1 MAMPSREAIDTF
13 IGVTGASEAIAV
25 QKLEAHGDDL
35 NAAVNA
41 YFNEGD
47 RSSSVNAH
55 PTSVSG
61 DYDFMDIDDPVEVEP
76 QGPPQSLLSAAR
88 EIMNP
93 FSLLDQNLRQG
104 LFDHAS
110 DFTSSA
116 PMVTHP
122 REVREIPI
130 EFRDGSR
137 PSGQSGQSGH
147 VLTIEDVT
155 GTVDAHGQ
163 EVRGTVVIDDNED
176 EEPLVASVAHAPDL
190 EHRAISSH
198 DSRDRNAISGAFE
211 SAEFQDRNDIEE
223 EMIRA
228 AIEASKKDVV
238 QAYPSDPLTT
248 QTDLSNLRAREHL
261 SHLSDLELS
270 PAASSIKPEEDFP
283 ERGENIGGSKTE
295 TSKLTDVELRKVTSL
310 NGRMETGSTSAQDEV
325 EDLEEVNLI
334 RHRTKR
340 KSSGNAEPA
349 KGVEIVDLSLA
360 SSPKHPDSSNNPQH
374 NGNAFQSDEWG
385 GISSEEHDEAVMLEA
400 AMFGGGSE
408 GSSYRFPSAPHE
420 FMRNQGS
427 YVQPAPRPPSPS
439 LVAQR
444 LIREQQDDEYL
455 AALEADREKEL
466 KAMAEAAAVREKE
479 RQREEES
486 RQKLDAEKELE
497 RHLAEIE
504 ASLPSEPRS
513 DDENAVT
520 LLVRMPDGSRRG
532 RRFLKSDKLQC
543 LFDFIDIGRVVKP
556 GSYRLVRPYPRKAF
570 GDGES
575 SLTLNELG
583 VNSKQEAFYLE
594 LI

>member
-13 IGVTGASEAIAV
+13 ISVTGASEAIAV
-25 QKLEAHGDDL
+25 QSLEAHGADL

-47 RSSSVNAH
+47 RSSSVNARQ
-55 PTSVSG
+55 TSVSG
-61 DYDFMDIDDPVEVEP
+61 EYDFMDIDDPVEVEP
-76 QGPPQSLLSAAR
+76 QGPPRSLLSTAR

-104 LFDHAS
+104 FFDRTS

-116 PMVTHP
+116 PVVTHP
-122 REVREIPI
+122 RELREIPI
-130 EFRDGSR
+130 EFRDGDR
-137 PSGQSGQSGH
+137 PSGQSGH
-147 VLTIEDVT
+147 EPTIEDVT
-155 GTVDAHGQ
+155 GTLDAHGP
-163 EVRGTVVIDDNED
+163 EVHGTVIIDDRED
-176 EEPLVASVAHAPDL
+176 EEPPVASIAHAPDL
-190 EHRAISSH
+190 EHRAVASNI
-198 DSRDRNAISGAFE
+198 SRDRNVISRAFDGD
-211 SAEFQDRNDIEE
+211 EFQDRNDIEE

-228 AIEASKKDVV
+228 AIEASKKDVG
-238 QAYPSDPLTT
+238 QAYPSDPITT
-248 QTDLSNLRAREHL
+248 HTDLNNLRTQEHL
-261 SHLSDLELS
+261 SHLNNFEFP
-270 PAASSIKPEEDFP
+270 PAASSIKPEEEIP
-283 ERGENIGGSKTE
+283 QRGENIGGSKIE
-295 TSKLTDVELRKVTSL
+295 ASKLPEVDVELRKVRAL
-310 NGRMETGSTSAQDEV
+310 NGRMEMGSTSAQVEV
-325 EDLEEVNLI
+325 EDLEEDNLV
-334 RHRTKR
+334 RHRSKR
-340 KSSGNAEPA
+340 KSYVEPA
-349 KGVEIVDLSLA
+349 KGVEVDVDLS
-360 SSPKHPDSSNNPQH
+360 SSPKHSDTSNNPQH
-374 NGNAFQSDEWG
+374 NGNIFPSDEWG

-427 YVQPAPRPPSPS
+427 YMQPAPRPPSPS

-455 AALEADREKEL
+455 AALQADREKEL
-466 KAMAEAAAVREKE
+466 KAMAEAEAVREKE

-497 RHLAEIE
+497 RCLAEIE
-504 ASLPSEPRS
+504 ASLPSEPRT

-532 RRFLKSDKLQC
+532 RRFLKTDKLQC
-543 LFDFIDIGRVVKP
+543 LMDFIDIGRVVKP

-570 GDGES
+570 GDGEG

-583 VNSKQEAFYLE
+583 LNSKQEVLYLE

>member
-25 QKLEAHGDDL
+25 QSLEAHGADL

-47 RSSSVNAH
+47 RSSSVNARQ
-55 PTSVSG
+55 TSVSG
-61 DYDFMDIDDPVEVEP
+61 EYDFMDIDDPVEVEP
-76 QGPPQSLLSAAR
+76 HGPPRSLLSTAR
-88 EIMNP
+88 EGMIP
-93 FSLLDQNLRQG
+93 FSLLDRNLRQG
-104 LFDHAS
+104 FFDRPS

-116 PMVTHP
+116 PVVTHP

-130 EFRDGSR
+130 EFTDGNR
-137 PSGQSGQSGH
+137 PSGQSGH
-147 VLTIEDVT
+147 EPTIEDVT
-155 GTVDAHGQ
+155 GTVDAHVPA
-163 EVRGTVVIDDNED
+163 VRGTVVIDDNED
-176 EEPLVASVAHAPDL
+176 EEPPVTSMARAPDL
-190 EHRAISSH
+190 ENRAVSSII
-198 DSRDRNAISGAFE
+198 SRDRNAIPGAFE
-211 SAEFQDRNDIEE
+211 SNEFQDRNDIEE

-248 QTDLSNLRAREHL
+248 HTDLSNLRTEEHL
-261 SHLSDLELS
+261 SPSNNSEVSH
-270 PAASSIKPEEDFP
+270 AASSIKPDEAFP
-283 ERGENIGGSKTE
+283 ERGENIGGSKIADSRSTE
-295 TSKLTDVELRKVTSL
+295 VEMRKGRAL
-310 NGRMETGSTSAQDEV
+310 NGRMEAGSTSFQDEV
-325 EDLEEVNLI
+325 EDLEQDNLVK
-334 RHRTKR
+334 HRSKR
-340 KSSGNAEPA
+340 KSSGCVEPA
-349 KGVEIVDLSLA
+349 KGVEVDVSLA
-360 SSPKHPDSSNNPQH
+360 SSPKHSGAGNNSQH
-374 NGNAFQSDEWG
+374 NGSIFRSDEWG

-408 GSSYRFPSAPHE
+408 GSSYNFPSAPHE

-427 YVQPAPRPPSPS
+427 YMQPAPRLPSPS

-455 AALEADREKEL
+455 AALQADKEKEL
-466 KAMAEAAAVREKE
+466 KAMAEAAAVLEKE
-479 RQREEES
+479 KQREEES

-504 ASLPSEPRS
+504 ASLPSEPRT

-532 RRFLKSDKLQC
+532 RRFLKTDKLQC
-543 LFDFIDIGRVVKP
+543 LLDFIDIGRVVKP

-583 VNSKQEAFYLE
+583 LNSKQEALFLE

>member
-13 IGVTGASEAIAV
+13 ISVTGASEAIAV
-25 QKLEAHGDDL
+25 QSLEAHGSDL

-47 RSSSVNAH
+47 RSSSVNARQA
-55 PTSVSG
+55 SVSG
-61 DYDFMDIDDPVEVEP
+61 EYDFMDIDDPVEIEP
-76 QGPPQSLLSAAR
+76 QGPPRSLLSTAR

-104 LFDHAS
+104 FFDRSS
-110 DFTSSA
+110 DFTRSG
-116 PMVTHP
+116 PLVTHP
-122 REVREIPI
+122 RELREVPI

-137 PSGQSGQSGH
+137 PSNQSAH
-147 VLTIEDVT
+147 EPTIEDVT
-155 GTVDAHGQ
+155 GIPDAHGP
-163 EVRGTVVIDDNED
+163 EVHGTVVVDDGED
-176 EEPLVASVAHAPDL
+176 EEPPITSIAHAPDL
-190 EHRAISSH
+190 DHRAVASNI
-198 DSRDRNAISGAFE
+198 SRDRNAISGAFE
-211 SAEFQDRNDIEE
+211 SDEFQDTNDIEE

-228 AIEASKKDVV
+228 AIEASKKDVG
-238 QAYPSDPLTT
+238 QAYPSDSITT
-248 QTDLSNLRAREHL
+248 HTDLSNIRTQEHL
-261 SHLSDLELS
+261 SHVDNFEFS
-270 PAASSIKPEEDFP
+270 PEASSVKPEEGFP
-283 ERGENIGGSKTE
+283 QRVENIGGSKVEASKSTE
-295 TSKLTDVELRKVTSL
+295 VDVELRKVRGL

-325 EDLEEVNLI
+325 EDLEEDNLV
-334 RHRTKR
+334 RHRSKR
-340 KSSGNAEPA
+340 KSTSYVEPA
-349 KGVEIVDLSLA
+349 KGGEVDVNLA
-360 SSPKHPDSSNNPQH
+360 SSPKHSDTSNNPQH
-374 NGNAFQSDEWG
+374 NGNIFPSDVWG

-400 AMFGGGSE
+400 AMFGGASE
-408 GSSYRFPSAPHE
+408 GSSFHFPSAPHE

-455 AALEADREKEL
+455 AALQADREKEL
-466 KAMAEAAAVREKE
+466 KAMEEAAAVREQE

-497 RHLAEIE
+497 RRLAEIE
-504 ASLPSEPRS
+504 ASLPSEPRT

-532 RRFLKSDKLQC
+532 RRFLKTDKLQC
-543 LFDFIDIGRVVKP
+543 LLDFIDIGRVVKP

-570 GDGES
+570 GDGEG

-583 VNSKQEAFYLE
+583 LNSKQEALYLE